1 MLLFLKIIIEICVSN
16 LHSVGMKIG
25 LVVNLRMG
33 QVKKIKLMM
42 DLLEWTQMVSLNQTG
57 KR

>member
-1 MLLFLKIIIEICVSN
+1 MLLFPRLVDEIYVSN
-16 LHSVGMKIG
+16 LYSLEMMIG

-33 QVKKIKLMM
+33 QMRKSSLTM
-42 DLLEWTQMVSLNQTG
+42 DHLEWTQMVSLNQTG

>member
-1 MLLFLKIIIEICVSN
+1 
-16 LHSVGMKIG
+16 MKNG

-33 QVKKIKLMM
+33 QMRKTSLMM
-42 DLLEWTQMVSLNQTG
+42 DHLEWTQMVLLNQTG